1 MLTIVLIAL
10 LSFILLASLGY
21 VLTGG
26 GASEVAVKRAQA
38 IGVGVTANPKRQK
51 QNRTPEERRK
61 QIMEQLKEA
70 EKRERKERL
79 TLRARML
86 HAGLVPNLT
95 QFWIWSVV
103 AGVVG
108 LVIAFLISRNVFI
121 GLGAA
126 FALGYG
132 LPRWILSFL
141 AKGRVK
147 KFTLLFPDAMD
158 ILVRGIKSGLPVND
172 GLKIISRELSAPL
185 GPEFQ
190 RLVENVGIGMSL
202 EQALDKMCER
212 MPAPELRFFSIVI
225 AIQSRTGGNLA
236 EALNNLSTVLRAR
249 RMMREK
255 IQALSGEALASAGII
270 GSLPP
275 SVAALIFLTRPD
287 YIMIMFTDIRGQM
300 LLLAGGVWMLL
311 GILSMRKMINFKF

>member
-1 MLTIVLIAL
+1 MTVILIAV
-10 LSFILLASLGY
+10 LSFIVLASLGY

-26 GASEVAVKRAQA
+26 GASEVAVRRAQA
-38 IGVGVTANPKRQK
+38 IGVGVSANPKRQK
-51 QNRTPEERRK
+51 QSRTPEERRR

-70 EKRERKERL
+70 EKRDRKERL

-86 HAGLVPNLT
+86 HAGLTPNVT
-95 QFWIWSVV
+95 RFWVWSAV

-108 LVIAFLISRNVFI
+108 LLVVFLISRNVFI
-121 GLGAA
+121 GLGGA
-126 FALGYG
+126 FAFGYG
-132 LPRWILSFL
+132 LPRWVLSFL
-141 AKGRVK
+141 ARGRVR
-147 KFTLLFPDAMD
+147 KFTLQFPDAMD

-225 AIQSRTGGNLA
+225 AIQARTGGNLA
-236 EALNNLSTVLRAR
+236 EALGNLSTVLRAR

-255 IQALSGEALASAGII
+255 IKALSSEALASAGII

-275 SVAALIFLTRPD
+275 AVGVLIFLTRPD
-287 YIMIMFTDIRGQM
+287 YIMIMFTDLRGQM
-300 LLLAGGVWMLL
+300 LLLGGAVWMLL